1 MGRSDPHE
9 TLIRA
14 DCVSKLFAVRKGLI
28 EIISSRQT
36 RYIHAVNGV
45 DLQIGLGE
53 NFGLMGES
61 GSGKTTTALM
71 IAGVERPTE
80 GRVFLDGVDIWR
92 LKSSEL
98 KAMRKRVQMIWQ
110 DPYDSLDPRL
120 DVYHTLE
127 EPLIIHGIGETK
139 EKRLDIVSKALQSV
153 DMAPSEYIGR
163 RPFELSGGQRQ
174 RVCIARA
181 LTTKPEF
188 LILDEPVSML
198 DMSVRAGI
206 LDLLLELR
214 KREGLTYLFIS
225 HDLAVMRYMT
235 DRMSVMYLGMIVESG
250 ATEGIIENPMHPYTQ
265 ALFSAVPDPRVKRQR
280 APVIGESPDLTDLPK
295 GCNFHARC
303 PRRMEICRTVGPR
316 LFSATKTHV
325 VACHLYH

>member
-1 MGRSDPHE
+1 MGRGDPQDK
-9 TLIRA
+9 LIRA
-14 DCVSKLFAVRKGLI
+14 DCLRKLFTVRRGLV
-28 EIISSRQT
+28 EILSSRQE

-45 DLQIGLGE
+45 DFEIGSGE
-53 NFGLMGES
+53 SFGLMGES
-61 GSGKTTTALM
+61 GSGKTTIALM

-80 GRVFLDGVDIWR
+80 GRVFFGDVDIWR
-92 LKSSEL
+92 LESSEL
-98 KAMRKRVQMIWQ
+98 KAMRRRVQMIWQ
-110 DPYDSLDPRL
+110 DPYDSLDPRF
-120 DVYHTLE
+120 DVYQTVE
-127 EPLIIHGIGETK
+127 EPLVIHRIGDTK
-139 EKRLDIVSKALQSV
+139 EKRLDIISKTLQSV
-153 DMAPSEYIGR
+153 DMPPGVYTDR
-163 RPFELSGGQRQ
+163 HPFELSGGQRQ

-181 LTTKPEF
+181 LATKPEF

-214 KREGLTYLFIS
+214 KREGLTYLFIT

-265 ALFSAVPDPRVKRQR
+265 ALFSAVPDPRTRRQR
-280 APVIGESPDLTDLPK
+280 VSVIGESPDLTNLPK
-295 GCNFHARC
+295 GCNFYARC
-303 PRRMEICRTVGPR
+303 PRRMEICKTVGPR
-316 LFSATKTHV
+316 LFPATKTHV